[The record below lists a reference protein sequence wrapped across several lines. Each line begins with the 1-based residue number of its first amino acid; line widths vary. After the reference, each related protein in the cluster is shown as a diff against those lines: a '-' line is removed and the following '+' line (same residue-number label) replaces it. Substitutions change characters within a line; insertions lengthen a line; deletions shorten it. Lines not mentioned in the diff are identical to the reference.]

1 MSVKESILEAGIALL
16 ESKGIAALTQPQVAS
31 AAGIKQ
37 SHLTYYFPTRTD
49 LLTAIADR
57 WVTQAMDALSVRV
70 GEKPAFTTLA
80 GNLAETM
87 IKGEPARGIIG
98 LIVAADAEPQIR
110 SALTGFIA
118 QVRARLQQLL
128 VAAGVAADSETT
140 LLAHATFVGLA
151 IMHQAR
157 LSDESKREVRQ
168 GIAALMQ
175 RLAAGA
181 VPAEN
186 GGMRP

>member
-70 GEKPAFTTLA
+70 GKKPAFATLA
-80 GNLAETM
+80 KVWLCCLSASCTPLP
-87 IKGEPARGIIG
+87 PARSLMVSVATLKFSVLVSKGLSAVAGSSRSTRTPAAIG
-98 LIVAADAEPQIR
+98 
-110 SALTGFIA
+110 
-118 QVRARLQQLL
+118 
-128 VAAGVAADSETT
+128 
-140 LLAHATFVGLA
+140 
-151 IMHQAR
+151 M
-157 LSDESKREVRQ
+157 
-168 GIAALMQ
+168 
-175 RLAAGA
+175 
-181 VPAEN
+181 
-186 GGMRP
+186 